1 MKPFINMVPAEE
13 KVKAWDIFNRYYKLN
28 DAVRFIGV
36 KGQNDSLI
44 YVNKSNYAFE
54 IGSITKTFT

>member
-1 MKPFINMVPAEE
+1 MVPAEE